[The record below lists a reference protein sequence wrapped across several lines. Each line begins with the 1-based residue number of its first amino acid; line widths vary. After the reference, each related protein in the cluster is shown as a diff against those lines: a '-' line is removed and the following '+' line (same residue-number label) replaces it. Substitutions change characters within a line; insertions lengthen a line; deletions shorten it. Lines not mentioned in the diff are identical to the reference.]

1 MYKVDRM
8 YKLDQIYVINEWFIK
23 TKKMAKNKIWQKET
37 NGPDCIDGQT
47 MGQSKT
53 KKFSV

>member
-23 TKKMAKNKIWQKET
+23 KKINNAAHNLKNDTYLHTEDRPKNLLK
-37 NGPDCIDGQT
+37 P
-47 MGQSKT
+47 
-53 KKFSV
+53 FV